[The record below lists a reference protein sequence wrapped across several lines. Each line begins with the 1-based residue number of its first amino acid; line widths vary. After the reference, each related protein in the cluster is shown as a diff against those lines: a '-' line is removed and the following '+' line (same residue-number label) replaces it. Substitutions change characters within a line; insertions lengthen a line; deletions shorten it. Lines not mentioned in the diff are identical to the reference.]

1 MTKEFYN
8 RPYMVSKSAVALRF
22 TIEEMSTYVEQLLD
36 AENDAAK
43 QKALVAIEDLT
54 EQRMNELN
62 VVRSLFKADPDLL
75 ERFSNA
81 CDELGARRNAVIGAA
96 EAGDI
101 DRAIDL
107 YSNEYLAQKEVT
119 VNLSTEVVNNAEH
132 VAQAFVKDSF
142 SVEVGTSLAI
152 GLLGTAAIVL
162 VIVMWRRITHS
173 IAAPIQEIDRIAKR
187 LADGDLTVRSSCTSG
202 NELGSLASSMN
213 ETVAS
218 LRFATEQL
226 SETAEQV
233 ARSSSQMSDSS
244 QAVAQGSA
252 EQATAI
258 EELAANVQSITHVV
272 GENTESVLTVNSN
285 TSDVLGAVEESSDSI
300 ARTVRAI
307 EEIKDNA
314 QSISQLANSI
324 EDISFQTNILA
335 LNASVEAARAGDAG
349 RGFAIVA
356 EEIRRLA
363 SQVSE
368 ASRAADELA
377 GRAIENVEAGSEL
390 IGSASSNM
398 EEAVTSIEDIKTAMS
413 SIAHASEQQ
422 LEAVAQIQESMDSL
436 SQVVQENSAA
446 SEESAVIGEELADR
460 ANELKH
466 LIGRFKIDE
475 DPHERERLRADNAA
489 LKRQLDVMR
498 ALAFRDQ
505 LTGLFSRH
513 YLTDYL
519 EQEIERMSCEA
530 NIVLALCDID
540 DFKLINDVR
549 GHQAGDIAIVCIA
562 DILDDLSGNHPVIR
576 WGGEELLL
584 VLFSTPDHEALR
596 LCNQMREEVA
606 NYPISDD
613 LGEFSCTLTFGLSA
627 YDPELTFGENFASA
641 DRALYHG
648 KETGKNRCV
657 FAQSNQ
663 IERDGGNRS

>member
-1 MTKEFYN
+1 MSMKPSNISISRNLMISYGIVIALFALSIAVALYGVHANASMTKEFYN

-173 IAAPIQEIDRIAKR
+173 IA
-187 LADGDLTVRSSCTSG
+187 SSCTSG

-466 LIGRFKIDE
+466 LIGRFKIDA
-475 DPHERERLRADNAA
+475 DPHE
-489 LKRQLDVMR
+489 
-498 ALAFRDQ
+498 
-505 LTGLFSRH
+505 S
-513 YLTDYL
+513 
-519 EQEIERMSCEA
+519 EA
-530 NIVLALCDID
+530 GA
-540 DFKLINDVR
+540 
-549 GHQAGDIAIVCIA
+549 
-562 DILDDLSGNHPVIR
+562 
-576 WGGEELLL
+576 
-584 VLFSTPDHEALR
+584 
-596 LCNQMREEVA
+596 
-606 NYPISDD
+606 
-613 LGEFSCTLTFGLSA
+613 
-627 YDPELTFGENFASA
+627 
-641 DRALYHG
+641 
-648 KETGKNRCV
+648 
-657 FAQSNQ
+657 
-663 IERDGGNRS
+663 

>member
-1 MTKEFYN
+1 MSMKPSNISISRILMISYGIVIALFALSIAVALYGVHANASMTKEFYN

-36 AENDAAK
+36 AEDDAAK

-101 DRAIDL
+101 NRAIDL
-107 YSNEYLAQKEVT
+107 YLNEYLAQKEVT
-119 VNLSTEVVNNAEH
+119 VNLSTEVVNTAEH

-244 QAVAQGSA
+244 QAA

-475 DPHERERLRADNAA
+475 DPHE
-489 LKRQLDVMR
+489 
-498 ALAFRDQ
+498 
-505 LTGLFSRH
+505 S
-513 YLTDYL
+513 
-519 EQEIERMSCEA
+519 EA
-530 NIVLALCDID
+530 
-540 DFKLINDVR
+540 
-549 GHQAGDIAIVCIA
+549 G
-562 DILDDLSGNHPVIR
+562 
-576 WGGEELLL
+576 
-584 VLFSTPDHEALR
+584 T
-596 LCNQMREEVA
+596 
-606 NYPISDD
+606 
-613 LGEFSCTLTFGLSA
+613 
-627 YDPELTFGENFASA
+627 
-641 DRALYHG
+641 
-648 KETGKNRCV
+648 
-657 FAQSNQ
+657 
-663 IERDGGNRS
+663 

>member
-1 MTKEFYN
+1 
-8 RPYMVSKSAVALRF
+8 
-22 TIEEMSTYVEQLLD
+22 
-36 AENDAAK
+36 
-43 QKALVAIEDLT
+43 
-54 EQRMNELN
+54 MNELN

-119 VNLSTEVVNNAEH
+119 VNLSTEVVNTAEH
-132 VAQAFVKDSF
+132 VAQAF
-142 SVEVGTSLAI
+142 

-300 ARTVRAI
+300 ARTVCAI

-422 LEAVAQIQESMDSL
+422 LEAVAQIQEK
-436 SQVVQENSAA
+436 SAA
-446 SEESAVIGEELADR
+446 SAESAVIGEELADR

-466 LIGRFKIDE
+466 LIGRFKIDA
-475 DPHERERLRADNAA
+475 DPHE
-489 LKRQLDVMR
+489 
-498 ALAFRDQ
+498 
-505 LTGLFSRH
+505 S
-513 YLTDYL
+513 
-519 EQEIERMSCEA
+519 EA
-530 NIVLALCDID
+530 GA
-540 DFKLINDVR
+540 
-549 GHQAGDIAIVCIA
+549 
-562 DILDDLSGNHPVIR
+562 
-576 WGGEELLL
+576 
-584 VLFSTPDHEALR
+584 
-596 LCNQMREEVA
+596 
-606 NYPISDD
+606 
-613 LGEFSCTLTFGLSA
+613 
-627 YDPELTFGENFASA
+627 
-641 DRALYHG
+641 
-648 KETGKNRCV
+648 
-657 FAQSNQ
+657 
-663 IERDGGNRS
+663 

>member
-1 MTKEFYN
+1 MSMKPSNISISRILMISYGIVIALFALSIAVALYGVHANASMTKEFYN

-119 VNLSTEVVNNAEH
+119 VNLSTEVVNTAEH

-285 TSDVLGAVEESSDSI
+285 TSNVLGAVEESSDSI

-368 ASRAADELA
+368 ASRADELA

-475 DPHERERLRADNAA
+475 DPHE
-489 LKRQLDVMR
+489 
-498 ALAFRDQ
+498 
-505 LTGLFSRH
+505 S
-513 YLTDYL
+513 
-519 EQEIERMSCEA
+519 EA
-530 NIVLALCDID
+530 GA
-540 DFKLINDVR
+540 
-549 GHQAGDIAIVCIA
+549 
-562 DILDDLSGNHPVIR
+562 
-576 WGGEELLL
+576 
-584 VLFSTPDHEALR
+584 
-596 LCNQMREEVA
+596 
-606 NYPISDD
+606 
-613 LGEFSCTLTFGLSA
+613 
-627 YDPELTFGENFASA
+627 
-641 DRALYHG
+641 
-648 KETGKNRCV
+648 
-657 FAQSNQ
+657 
-663 IERDGGNRS
+663 

>member
-1 MTKEFYN
+1 MSMKPSNISISRILMISYGIVIALFALSIAVALYGVHANASMTKEFYN

-22 TIEEMSTYVEQLLD
+22 TIEEMSTYVEQLLN

-119 VNLSTEVVNNAEH
+119 VNLSTEVVNTAEH

-300 ARTVRAI
+300 ARTVCAI

-324 EDISFQTNILA
+324 
-335 LNASVEAARAGDAG
+335 EAARAGDAG

-466 LIGRFKIDE
+466 LIGRFKIDA
-475 DPHERERLRADNAA
+475 DPHE
-489 LKRQLDVMR
+489 
-498 ALAFRDQ
+498 
-505 LTGLFSRH
+505 S
-513 YLTDYL
+513 
-519 EQEIERMSCEA
+519 EA
-530 NIVLALCDID
+530 GA
-540 DFKLINDVR
+540 
-549 GHQAGDIAIVCIA
+549 
-562 DILDDLSGNHPVIR
+562 
-576 WGGEELLL
+576 
-584 VLFSTPDHEALR
+584 
-596 LCNQMREEVA
+596 
-606 NYPISDD
+606 
-613 LGEFSCTLTFGLSA
+613 
-627 YDPELTFGENFASA
+627 
-641 DRALYHG
+641 
-648 KETGKNRCV
+648 
-657 FAQSNQ
+657 
-663 IERDGGNRS
+663 

>member
-1 MTKEFYN
+1 MSMKPSNISISRILMISYGIVIALFALSIAVALYGVHANASMTKEFYN

-36 AENDAAK
+36 AEDDAAK

-101 DRAIDL
+101 NRAIDL
-107 YSNEYLAQKEVT
+107 YLNEYLAQKEVT
-119 VNLSTEVVNNAEH
+119 VNLSTEVVNTAEH

-285 TSDVLGAVEESSDSI
+285 TSDVL
-300 ARTVRAI
+300 RAI

-475 DPHERERLRADNAA
+475 DPHE
-489 LKRQLDVMR
+489 
-498 ALAFRDQ
+498 
-505 LTGLFSRH
+505 S
-513 YLTDYL
+513 
-519 EQEIERMSCEA
+519 EA
-530 NIVLALCDID
+530 
-540 DFKLINDVR
+540 
-549 GHQAGDIAIVCIA
+549 G
-562 DILDDLSGNHPVIR
+562 
-576 WGGEELLL
+576 
-584 VLFSTPDHEALR
+584 T
-596 LCNQMREEVA
+596 
-606 NYPISDD
+606 
-613 LGEFSCTLTFGLSA
+613 
-627 YDPELTFGENFASA
+627 
-641 DRALYHG
+641 
-648 KETGKNRCV
+648 
-657 FAQSNQ
+657 
-663 IERDGGNRS
+663 

>member
-1 MTKEFYN
+1 MSMKPSNISISRILMISYGIVIALFALSIAVALYGVHANASMTKEFYN

-22 TIEEMSTYVEQLLD
+22 TIEEMSTYVEQLLN

-101 DRAIDL
+101 DL

-119 VNLSTEVVNNAEH
+119 VNLSTEVVNTAEH

-300 ARTVRAI
+300 ARTVCAI

-466 LIGRFKIDE
+466 LIGRFKIDA
-475 DPHERERLRADNAA
+475 DPHE
-489 LKRQLDVMR
+489 
-498 ALAFRDQ
+498 
-505 LTGLFSRH
+505 S
-513 YLTDYL
+513 
-519 EQEIERMSCEA
+519 EA
-530 NIVLALCDID
+530 GA
-540 DFKLINDVR
+540 
-549 GHQAGDIAIVCIA
+549 
-562 DILDDLSGNHPVIR
+562 
-576 WGGEELLL
+576 
-584 VLFSTPDHEALR
+584 
-596 LCNQMREEVA
+596 
-606 NYPISDD
+606 
-613 LGEFSCTLTFGLSA
+613 
-627 YDPELTFGENFASA
+627 
-641 DRALYHG
+641 
-648 KETGKNRCV
+648 
-657 FAQSNQ
+657 
-663 IERDGGNRS
+663 

>member
-1 MTKEFYN
+1 M
-8 RPYMVSKSAVALRF
+8 
-22 TIEEMSTYVEQLLD
+22 
-36 AENDAAK
+36 
-43 QKALVAIEDLT
+43 
-54 EQRMNELN
+54 
-62 VVRSLFKADPDLL
+62 
-75 ERFSNA
+75 
-81 CDELGARRNAVIGAA
+81 
-96 EAGDI
+96 
-101 DRAIDL
+101 
-107 YSNEYLAQKEVT
+107 T
-119 VNLSTEVVNNAEH
+119 VNLSTEVVNTAEH

-300 ARTVRAI
+300 ARTVCAI

-377 GRAIENVEAGSEL
+377 GRAIENDRGRKRADRLRIFEHGGSRYLYRRHQDGDVLHRSRLRAAARSGCPDTGEHGQPLPGRAGELGRLRGKRGHRRGACGSRERTQAPDRPLQNRCRSARKRSWGMTRFRTETGSAPSGSEG
-390 IGSASSNM
+390 IR
-398 EEAVTSIEDIKTAMS
+398 ED
-413 SIAHASEQQ
+413 
-422 LEAVAQIQESMDSL
+422 
-436 SQVVQENSAA
+436 
-446 SEESAVIGEELADR
+446 
-460 ANELKH
+460 
-466 LIGRFKIDE
+466 
-475 DPHERERLRADNAA
+475 RERLRADNAA
-489 LKRQLDVMR
+489 LKQQLDVMR

-519 EQEIERMSCEA
+519 EQEIERMSGEA

-606 NYPISDD
+606 SYPISDD
-613 LGEFSCTLTFGLSA
+613 LGDFSCTLTFGLSA

-663 IERDGGNRS
+663 IERGGGNRS

>member
-1 MTKEFYN
+1 MSMKPSNISISRILMISYGIVIALFALSIAVALYGVHANASMTKEFYN

-22 TIEEMSTYVEQLLD
+22 TIEEMSTYVEQLLN

-101 DRAIDL
+101 NRAIDL

-119 VNLSTEVVNNAEH
+119 VNLSTEVVNTAEH

-300 ARTVRAI
+300 ARTVCAI

-335 LNASVEAARAGDAG
+335 LNASVEAARAG
-349 RGFAIVA
+349 
-356 EEIRRLA
+356 
-363 SQVSE
+363 
-368 ASRAADELA
+368 ELA

-475 DPHERERLRADNAA
+475 DPHE
-489 LKRQLDVMR
+489 
-498 ALAFRDQ
+498 
-505 LTGLFSRH
+505 S
-513 YLTDYL
+513 
-519 EQEIERMSCEA
+519 EA
-530 NIVLALCDID
+530 GA
-540 DFKLINDVR
+540 
-549 GHQAGDIAIVCIA
+549 
-562 DILDDLSGNHPVIR
+562 
-576 WGGEELLL
+576 
-584 VLFSTPDHEALR
+584 
-596 LCNQMREEVA
+596 
-606 NYPISDD
+606 
-613 LGEFSCTLTFGLSA
+613 
-627 YDPELTFGENFASA
+627 
-641 DRALYHG
+641 
-648 KETGKNRCV
+648 
-657 FAQSNQ
+657 
-663 IERDGGNRS
+663 

>member
-1 MTKEFYN
+1 MSMKPSNISISRILMISYGIVIALFALSIAVALYGVHANASMTKEFYN

-285 TSDVLGAVEESSDSI
+285 TVAALVQAELVAV
-300 ARTVRAI
+300 
-307 EEIKDNA
+307 K
-314 QSISQLANSI
+314 
-324 EDISFQTNILA
+324 
-335 LNASVEAARAGDAG
+335 AARLGQHVRVALLKRVHVVAGDPVDALG
-349 RGFAIVA
+349 HLLAQRGHVA
-356 EEIRRLA
+356 R
-363 SQVSE
+363 
-368 ASRAADELA
+368 
-377 GRAIENVEAGSEL
+377 
-390 IGSASSNM
+390 
-398 EEAVTSIEDIKTAMS
+398 
-413 SIAHASEQQ
+413 HA
-422 LEAVAQIQESMDSL
+422 
-436 SQVVQENSAA
+436 
-446 SEESAVIGEELADR
+446 
-460 ANELKH
+460 
-466 LIGRFKIDE
+466 
-475 DPHERERLRADNAA
+475 
-489 LKRQLDVMR
+489 
-498 ALAFRDQ
+498 
-505 LTGLFSRH
+505 
-513 YLTDYL
+513 
-519 EQEIERMSCEA
+519 
-530 NIVLALCDID
+530 VLALG
-540 DFKLINDVR
+540 LVR
-549 GHQAGDIAIVCIA
+549 DGQHRVRVAHFVAPLVDARGA
-562 DILDDLSGNHPVIR
+562 R
-576 WGGEELLL
+576 LLL
-584 VLFSTPDHEALR
+584 VRLKVLVHRRVADGGAEAR
-596 LCNQMREEVA
+596 LLVPNPEAGTGCNQD
-606 NYPISDD
+606 NHDD
-613 LGEFSCTLTFGLSA
+613 AHDDRPLLSLFLGSGFLGR
-627 YDPELTFGENFASA
+627 
-641 DRALYHG
+641 RALG
-648 KETGKNRCV
+648 RRCLSGGFHFGFL
-657 FAQSNQ
+657 FAHAL
-663 IERDGGNRS
+663 

>member
-1 MTKEFYN
+1 MSMKPSNISISRILMISYGIVIALFALSIAVALYGVHANASMTKEFYN

-22 TIEEMSTYVEQLLD
+22 TIEEMSTYVEQLLN

-101 DRAIDL
+101 NRAIDL

-119 VNLSTEVVNNAEH
+119 VNLSTEVVNTAEH

-187 LADGDLTVRSSCTSG
+187 LAAG
-202 NELGSLASSMN
+202 NERGSLASSMN

-300 ARTVRAI
+300 ARTVCAI

-466 LIGRFKIDE
+466 LIGRFKIDA
-475 DPHERERLRADNAA
+475 DPHE
-489 LKRQLDVMR
+489 
-498 ALAFRDQ
+498 
-505 LTGLFSRH
+505 S
-513 YLTDYL
+513 
-519 EQEIERMSCEA
+519 EA
-530 NIVLALCDID
+530 GA
-540 DFKLINDVR
+540 
-549 GHQAGDIAIVCIA
+549 
-562 DILDDLSGNHPVIR
+562 
-576 WGGEELLL
+576 
-584 VLFSTPDHEALR
+584 
-596 LCNQMREEVA
+596 
-606 NYPISDD
+606 
-613 LGEFSCTLTFGLSA
+613 
-627 YDPELTFGENFASA
+627 
-641 DRALYHG
+641 
-648 KETGKNRCV
+648 
-657 FAQSNQ
+657 
-663 IERDGGNRS
+663 

>member
-1 MTKEFYN
+1 MSMKPSNISISRILMISYGIVIALFALSIAVALYGVHANASMTKEFYN

-22 TIEEMSTYVEQLLD
+22 TIEEMSTYVEQLLN

-119 VNLSTEVVNNAEH
+119 VNLSTEVVNTAEH

-258 EELAANVQSITHVV
+258 EELAADVQSITHVV

-300 ARTVRAI
+300 ARTVCAI

-466 LIGRFKIDE
+466 LIGRFKIDA
-475 DPHERERLRADNAA
+475 DPHE
-489 LKRQLDVMR
+489 
-498 ALAFRDQ
+498 
-505 LTGLFSRH
+505 S
-513 YLTDYL
+513 
-519 EQEIERMSCEA
+519 EA
-530 NIVLALCDID
+530 GA
-540 DFKLINDVR
+540 
-549 GHQAGDIAIVCIA
+549 
-562 DILDDLSGNHPVIR
+562 
-576 WGGEELLL
+576 
-584 VLFSTPDHEALR
+584 
-596 LCNQMREEVA
+596 
-606 NYPISDD
+606 
-613 LGEFSCTLTFGLSA
+613 
-627 YDPELTFGENFASA
+627 
-641 DRALYHG
+641 
-648 KETGKNRCV
+648 
-657 FAQSNQ
+657 
-663 IERDGGNRS
+663 

>member
-1 MTKEFYN
+1 MSMKPSNISISRILMISYGIVIALFALSIAVALYGVHANASMTKEFYN

-22 TIEEMSTYVEQLLD
+22 TIEEMSTYVEQLLN

-101 DRAIDL
+101 DL

-119 VNLSTEVVNNAEH
+119 VNLSTEVVNTAEH

-300 ARTVRAI
+300 ARTVCAI

-398 EEAVTSIEDIKTAMS
+398 EEAVTSIEDIKPAMS

-466 LIGRFKIDE
+466 LIGRFKIDA
-475 DPHERERLRADNAA
+475 DPHE
-489 LKRQLDVMR
+489 
-498 ALAFRDQ
+498 
-505 LTGLFSRH
+505 S
-513 YLTDYL
+513 
-519 EQEIERMSCEA
+519 EA
-530 NIVLALCDID
+530 GA
-540 DFKLINDVR
+540 
-549 GHQAGDIAIVCIA
+549 
-562 DILDDLSGNHPVIR
+562 
-576 WGGEELLL
+576 
-584 VLFSTPDHEALR
+584 
-596 LCNQMREEVA
+596 
-606 NYPISDD
+606 
-613 LGEFSCTLTFGLSA
+613 
-627 YDPELTFGENFASA
+627 
-641 DRALYHG
+641 
-648 KETGKNRCV
+648 
-657 FAQSNQ
+657 
-663 IERDGGNRS
+663 

>member
-1 MTKEFYN
+1 MSMKPSNISISRILMISYGIVIALFALSIAVALYGVHANASMTKEFYN

-22 TIEEMSTYVEQLLD
+22 TIEEMSTYVEQLLN

-107 YSNEYLAQKEVT
+107 YLAQKEVT
-119 VNLSTEVVNNAEH
+119 VNLSTEVVNTAEH

-300 ARTVRAI
+300 ARTVCAI

-466 LIGRFKIDE
+466 LIGRFKIDA
-475 DPHERERLRADNAA
+475 DPHE
-489 LKRQLDVMR
+489 
-498 ALAFRDQ
+498 
-505 LTGLFSRH
+505 S
-513 YLTDYL
+513 
-519 EQEIERMSCEA
+519 EA
-530 NIVLALCDID
+530 GA
-540 DFKLINDVR
+540 
-549 GHQAGDIAIVCIA
+549 
-562 DILDDLSGNHPVIR
+562 
-576 WGGEELLL
+576 
-584 VLFSTPDHEALR
+584 
-596 LCNQMREEVA
+596 
-606 NYPISDD
+606 
-613 LGEFSCTLTFGLSA
+613 
-627 YDPELTFGENFASA
+627 
-641 DRALYHG
+641 
-648 KETGKNRCV
+648 
-657 FAQSNQ
+657 
-663 IERDGGNRS
+663 

>member
-1 MTKEFYN
+1 MSMKPSNISISRILMISYGIVIALFALSIAVALYGVHANASMTKEFYN

-22 TIEEMSTYVEQLLD
+22 TIEEMSTYVEQLLN

-54 EQRMNELN
+54 EQRMN
-62 VVRSLFKADPDLL
+62 
-75 ERFSNA
+75 
-81 CDELGARRNAVIGAA
+81 

-119 VNLSTEVVNNAEH
+119 VNLSTEVVNTAEH

-300 ARTVRAI
+300 ARTVCAI

-466 LIGRFKIDE
+466 LIGRFKIDA
-475 DPHERERLRADNAA
+475 DPHE
-489 LKRQLDVMR
+489 
-498 ALAFRDQ
+498 
-505 LTGLFSRH
+505 S
-513 YLTDYL
+513 
-519 EQEIERMSCEA
+519 EA
-530 NIVLALCDID
+530 GA
-540 DFKLINDVR
+540 
-549 GHQAGDIAIVCIA
+549 
-562 DILDDLSGNHPVIR
+562 
-576 WGGEELLL
+576 
-584 VLFSTPDHEALR
+584 
-596 LCNQMREEVA
+596 
-606 NYPISDD
+606 
-613 LGEFSCTLTFGLSA
+613 
-627 YDPELTFGENFASA
+627 
-641 DRALYHG
+641 
-648 KETGKNRCV
+648 
-657 FAQSNQ
+657 
-663 IERDGGNRS
+663 

>member
-1 MTKEFYN
+1 MSMKPSNISISRILMISYGIVIALFALSIAVALYGVHANASMTKEFYN

-22 TIEEMSTYVEQLLD
+22 TIEEMSTYVEQLLN

-101 DRAIDL
+101 NRAIDL

-119 VNLSTEVVNNAEH
+119 VNLSTEVVNTAEH

-252 EQATAI
+252 
-258 EELAANVQSITHVV
+258 
-272 GENTESVLTVNSN
+272 
-285 TSDVLGAVEESSDSI
+285 DSI
-300 ARTVRAI
+300 ARTVCAI

-475 DPHERERLRADNAA
+475 DPHE
-489 LKRQLDVMR
+489 
-498 ALAFRDQ
+498 
-505 LTGLFSRH
+505 S
-513 YLTDYL
+513 
-519 EQEIERMSCEA
+519 EA
-530 NIVLALCDID
+530 GA
-540 DFKLINDVR
+540 
-549 GHQAGDIAIVCIA
+549 
-562 DILDDLSGNHPVIR
+562 
-576 WGGEELLL
+576 
-584 VLFSTPDHEALR
+584 
-596 LCNQMREEVA
+596 
-606 NYPISDD
+606 
-613 LGEFSCTLTFGLSA
+613 
-627 YDPELTFGENFASA
+627 
-641 DRALYHG
+641 
-648 KETGKNRCV
+648 
-657 FAQSNQ
+657 
-663 IERDGGNRS
+663 

>member
-1 MTKEFYN
+1 MSMKPSNISISRILMISYGIVIALFALSIAVALYGVHANASMTKEFYN

-22 TIEEMSTYVEQLLD
+22 TIEEMSTYVEQLLN

-258 EELAANVQSITHVV
+258 EELANVQSITHVV

-466 LIGRFKIDE
+466 LIGRFKIDA
-475 DPHERERLRADNAA
+475 DPHE
-489 LKRQLDVMR
+489 
-498 ALAFRDQ
+498 
-505 LTGLFSRH
+505 S
-513 YLTDYL
+513 
-519 EQEIERMSCEA
+519 EA
-530 NIVLALCDID
+530 GA
-540 DFKLINDVR
+540 
-549 GHQAGDIAIVCIA
+549 
-562 DILDDLSGNHPVIR
+562 
-576 WGGEELLL
+576 
-584 VLFSTPDHEALR
+584 
-596 LCNQMREEVA
+596 
-606 NYPISDD
+606 
-613 LGEFSCTLTFGLSA
+613 
-627 YDPELTFGENFASA
+627 
-641 DRALYHG
+641 
-648 KETGKNRCV
+648 
-657 FAQSNQ
+657 
-663 IERDGGNRS
+663 

>member
-1 MTKEFYN
+1 MSMKPSNISISRILMISYGIVIALFALSIAVALYGVHANASMTKEFYN

-22 TIEEMSTYVEQLLD
+22 TIEEMSTYVEQLLN

-349 RGFAIVA
+349 R
-356 EEIRRLA
+356 LA

-475 DPHERERLRADNAA
+475 DPHE
-489 LKRQLDVMR
+489 
-498 ALAFRDQ
+498 
-505 LTGLFSRH
+505 S
-513 YLTDYL
+513 
-519 EQEIERMSCEA
+519 EA
-530 NIVLALCDID
+530 GA
-540 DFKLINDVR
+540 
-549 GHQAGDIAIVCIA
+549 
-562 DILDDLSGNHPVIR
+562 
-576 WGGEELLL
+576 
-584 VLFSTPDHEALR
+584 
-596 LCNQMREEVA
+596 
-606 NYPISDD
+606 
-613 LGEFSCTLTFGLSA
+613 
-627 YDPELTFGENFASA
+627 
-641 DRALYHG
+641 
-648 KETGKNRCV
+648 
-657 FAQSNQ
+657 
-663 IERDGGNRS
+663 

>member
-1 MTKEFYN
+1 MSMKPSNISISRILMISYGIVIALFALSIAVALYGVHANASMTKEFYN

-22 TIEEMSTYVEQLLD
+22 TIEEMSTYVEQLLN

-101 DRAIDL
+101 NRAIDL

-119 VNLSTEVVNNAEH
+119 VNLSTEVVNTAEH

-300 ARTVRAI
+300 ARTVCAI

-356 EEIRRLA
+356 EEM
-363 SQVSE
+363 SE

-466 LIGRFKIDE
+466 LIGRFKIDA
-475 DPHERERLRADNAA
+475 DPHE
-489 LKRQLDVMR
+489 
-498 ALAFRDQ
+498 
-505 LTGLFSRH
+505 S
-513 YLTDYL
+513 
-519 EQEIERMSCEA
+519 EA
-530 NIVLALCDID
+530 GA
-540 DFKLINDVR
+540 
-549 GHQAGDIAIVCIA
+549 
-562 DILDDLSGNHPVIR
+562 
-576 WGGEELLL
+576 
-584 VLFSTPDHEALR
+584 
-596 LCNQMREEVA
+596 
-606 NYPISDD
+606 
-613 LGEFSCTLTFGLSA
+613 
-627 YDPELTFGENFASA
+627 
-641 DRALYHG
+641 
-648 KETGKNRCV
+648 
-657 FAQSNQ
+657 
-663 IERDGGNRS
+663 

>member
-1 MTKEFYN
+1 MSMKPSNISISRILMISYGIVIALFALSIAVALYGVHANASMTKEFYN

-272 GENTESVLTVNSN
+272 
-285 TSDVLGAVEESSDSI
+285 DVLGAVEESSDSI

-475 DPHERERLRADNAA
+475 DPHE
-489 LKRQLDVMR
+489 
-498 ALAFRDQ
+498 
-505 LTGLFSRH
+505 S
-513 YLTDYL
+513 
-519 EQEIERMSCEA
+519 EA
-530 NIVLALCDID
+530 GA
-540 DFKLINDVR
+540 
-549 GHQAGDIAIVCIA
+549 
-562 DILDDLSGNHPVIR
+562 
-576 WGGEELLL
+576 
-584 VLFSTPDHEALR
+584 
-596 LCNQMREEVA
+596 
-606 NYPISDD
+606 
-613 LGEFSCTLTFGLSA
+613 
-627 YDPELTFGENFASA
+627 
-641 DRALYHG
+641 
-648 KETGKNRCV
+648 
-657 FAQSNQ
+657 
-663 IERDGGNRS
+663 

>member
-1 MTKEFYN
+1 M
-8 RPYMVSKSAVALRF
+8 
-22 TIEEMSTYVEQLLD
+22 
-36 AENDAAK
+36 
-43 QKALVAIEDLT
+43 AIEDLT

-300 ARTVRAI
+300 ARTVCAI

-466 LIGRFKIDE
+466 LIGRFKIDA
-475 DPHERERLRADNAA
+475 DPHE
-489 LKRQLDVMR
+489 
-498 ALAFRDQ
+498 
-505 LTGLFSRH
+505 S
-513 YLTDYL
+513 
-519 EQEIERMSCEA
+519 EA
-530 NIVLALCDID
+530 GA
-540 DFKLINDVR
+540 
-549 GHQAGDIAIVCIA
+549 
-562 DILDDLSGNHPVIR
+562 
-576 WGGEELLL
+576 
-584 VLFSTPDHEALR
+584 
-596 LCNQMREEVA
+596 
-606 NYPISDD
+606 
-613 LGEFSCTLTFGLSA
+613 
-627 YDPELTFGENFASA
+627 
-641 DRALYHG
+641 
-648 KETGKNRCV
+648 
-657 FAQSNQ
+657 
-663 IERDGGNRS
+663 

>member
-1 MTKEFYN
+1 MSMKPSNISISRILMISYGIVIALFALSIAVALYGVHANASMTKEFYN

-22 TIEEMSTYVEQLLD
+22 TIEEMSTYVEQLLN

-119 VNLSTEVVNNAEH
+119 VNLSTEVVNTAEH

-285 TSDVLGAVEESSDSI
+285 TSDVLGAVE
-300 ARTVRAI
+300 
-307 EEIKDNA
+307 
-314 QSISQLANSI
+314 
-324 EDISFQTNILA
+324 
-335 LNASVEAARAGDAG
+335 
-349 RGFAIVA
+349 
-356 EEIRRLA
+356 
-363 SQVSE
+363 
-368 ASRAADELA
+368 
-377 GRAIENVEAGSEL
+377 
-390 IGSASSNM
+390 
-398 EEAVTSIEDIKTAMS
+398 
-413 SIAHASEQQ
+413 
-422 LEAVAQIQESMDSL
+422 
-436 SQVVQENSAA
+436 
-446 SEESAVIGEELADR
+446 
-460 ANELKH
+460 
-466 LIGRFKIDE
+466 
-475 DPHERERLRADNAA
+475 
-489 LKRQLDVMR
+489 
-498 ALAFRDQ
+498 
-505 LTGLFSRH
+505 
-513 YLTDYL
+513 
-519 EQEIERMSCEA
+519 
-530 NIVLALCDID
+530 
-540 DFKLINDVR
+540 
-549 GHQAGDIAIVCIA
+549 
-562 DILDDLSGNHPVIR
+562 
-576 WGGEELLL
+576 
-584 VLFSTPDHEALR
+584 
-596 LCNQMREEVA
+596 
-606 NYPISDD
+606 
-613 LGEFSCTLTFGLSA
+613 
-627 YDPELTFGENFASA
+627 
-641 DRALYHG
+641 
-648 KETGKNRCV
+648 
-657 FAQSNQ
+657 
-663 IERDGGNRS
+663 

>member
-1 MTKEFYN
+1 MSMKPSNISISRILMISYGIVIALFALSIAVALYGVHANASMTKEFYN

-22 TIEEMSTYVEQLLD
+22 TIEEMSTYVEQLLN

-81 CDELGARRNAVIGAA
+81 VIGAA

-101 DRAIDL
+101 NRAIDL

-119 VNLSTEVVNNAEH
+119 VNLSTEVVNTAEH

-300 ARTVRAI
+300 ARTVCAI

-335 LNASVEAARAGDAG
+335 LN
-349 RGFAIVA
+349 
-356 EEIRRLA
+356 
-363 SQVSE
+363 
-368 ASRAADELA
+368 
-377 GRAIENVEAGSEL
+377 AIENVEAGSEL

-466 LIGRFKIDE
+466 LIGRFKIDA
-475 DPHERERLRADNAA
+475 DPHE
-489 LKRQLDVMR
+489 
-498 ALAFRDQ
+498 
-505 LTGLFSRH
+505 S
-513 YLTDYL
+513 
-519 EQEIERMSCEA
+519 EA
-530 NIVLALCDID
+530 GA
-540 DFKLINDVR
+540 
-549 GHQAGDIAIVCIA
+549 
-562 DILDDLSGNHPVIR
+562 
-576 WGGEELLL
+576 
-584 VLFSTPDHEALR
+584 
-596 LCNQMREEVA
+596 
-606 NYPISDD
+606 
-613 LGEFSCTLTFGLSA
+613 
-627 YDPELTFGENFASA
+627 
-641 DRALYHG
+641 
-648 KETGKNRCV
+648 
-657 FAQSNQ
+657 
-663 IERDGGNRS
+663 